1 MLRPEE
7 TSVSFLLVTVAA
19 LIQGPRNREC
29 RIGSARVESGVGQ
42 SDLFQHE
49 WALNMNRYGI
59 CVAGLACVLS
69 ISNVA
74 LAQDTPGSPQSPTGT
89 AEDSVF
95 SGPQIGEMLPPFMLR
110 QVLGAEAGKDVDIV
124 SGAGGSPLVLVFVH
138 DVNRQSVSMTR
149 VLTGYTKTRTADGL
163 KTGVIFLSD
172 DATSAETQIK
182 RMEHALT
189 GGVVTGVS
197 AEGREGPG
205 SYGLNRNVMLTIL
218 VGKAGK
224 VTANYALVQPSLQVD
239 LPKILQSVVEVVG
252 GQVPKLQDLPGMQG
266 MQRPGQPADADLNL
280 RPLLV
285 PVIRLGAAA
294 EDVQKAA
301 LEVEKRAAA
310 DPRVRKEVGR
320 IANTII
326 NAGKLQDYGTPKA
339 QEFLQKWAKEFAA
352 PAEGAAKE
360 RNSENRTPENRP

>member
-1 MLRPEE
+1 MNCHGM
-7 TSVSFLLVTVAA
+7 FAAA
-19 LIQGPRNREC
+19 L
-29 RIGSARVESGVGQ
+29 V
-42 SDLFQHE
+42 
-49 WALNMNRYGI
+49 
-59 CVAGLACVLS
+59 CVLS
-69 ISNVA
+69 LGNVV
-74 LAQDTPGSPQSPTGT
+74 LPQDATGPSETSPQA
-89 AEDSVF
+89 AEDAVF
-95 SGPQIGEMLPPFMLR
+95 SGPQVGEMFAPFLVR
-110 QVLGAEAGKDVDIV
+110 QVLGADAGKDVDLV
-124 SGAGGSPLVLVFVH
+124 SGASGSPLILVFVH
-138 DVNRQSVSMTR
+138 DVNRQSVSLTR
-149 VLTGYTKTRTADGL
+149 ILTGYAKTRAADGL
-163 KTGVIFLSD
+163 QTGVVFLSD
-172 DATSAETQIK
+172 DATAAETQIK

-189 GGVVTGVS
+189 GGVITGVS

-266 MQRPGQPADADLNL
+266 MQRPGQQADADLNL

-294 EDVQKAA
+294 DDVEKAA

-326 NAGKLQDYGTPKA
+326 TAGKLQDYGTPKA
-339 QEFLQKWAKEFAA
+339 QEFLQKWAKEFAT
-352 PAEGAAKE
+352 PADGEAEPRK
-360 RNSENRTPENRP
+360 SEPRTPEQRP